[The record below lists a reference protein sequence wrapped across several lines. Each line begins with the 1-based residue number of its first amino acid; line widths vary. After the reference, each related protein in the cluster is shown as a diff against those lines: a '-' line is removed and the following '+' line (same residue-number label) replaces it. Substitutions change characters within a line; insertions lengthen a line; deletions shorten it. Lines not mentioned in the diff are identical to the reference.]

1 MIQYV
6 IPLLVALIT
15 GGMTLIGTIMTIHAN
30 SRKAENDLK
39 ISRAVTNE
47 KLENLTQE
55 VRRHNNFAERIPVLE
70 SKVNAV
76 EKRIERLE
84 EEK

>member
-6 IPLLVALIT
+6 IPLIVALIT
-15 GGMTLIGTIMTIHAN
+15 GGMTLIGTIMTIQAN

-70 SKVNAV
+70 SKVNAI
-76 EKRIERLE
+76 EKQIERLE

>member
-1 MIQYV
+1 MIQYI
-6 IPLLVALIT
+6 IPIIVALIT
-15 GGMTLIGTIMTIHAN
+15 GGMTLLGTVFTIQA
-30 SRKAENDLK
+30 SSKKSEQDLK
-39 ISRAVTNE
+39 ISRAVTDE

-70 SKVNAV
+70 SKVNV
-76 EKRIERLE
+76 MEKQIERLE

>member
-1 MIQYV
+1 MIQYI
-6 IPLLVALIT
+6 IPIIVALIT
-15 GGMTLIGTIMTIHAN
+15 GGMTLLGTVFTIQA
-30 SRKAENDLK
+30 SSKKSEQDLK
-39 ISRAVTNE
+39 ISRAVTDE

-70 SKVNAV
+70 QKVTTM
-76 EKRIERLE
+76 EKQIERLE